1 MTNSPSI
8 TATDYGHL
16 KVLIQTEIAN
26 YGPNCDLNHIDVS
39 NITSMMGLFQDSEF
53 NGSIADWNVS
63 KVTNMESIFNGDI
76 SRWNVERLRYASG
89 MFEDSKFNGDVR
101 SWRPVALMEAHGM
114 FAQSMFRG
122 DLSQWPLP
130 PACDTKY
137 MLSPEM
143 LSEMTAPCLYHWRLL
158 LEGKMPMD
166 LPSTWMTL
174 CLELP
179 ELDAGL

>member
-1 MTNSPSI
+1 MKNSPPI
-8 TATDYGHL
+8 AATDYGHL
-16 KVLIQTEIAN
+16 KFLIQAEIAN
-26 YGPNCDLNHIDVS
+26 YGPQCDLNHIDVS

-137 MLSPEM
+137 MLSP
-143 LSEMTAPCLYHWRLL
+143 
-158 LEGKMPMD
+158 
-166 LPSTWMTL
+166 
-174 CLELP
+174 
-179 ELDAGL
+179 

>member
-1 MTNSPSI
+1 MFSQ
-8 TATDYGHL
+8 A
-16 KVLIQTEIAN
+16 A
-26 YGPNCDLNHIDVS
+26 
-39 NITSMMGLFQDSEF
+39 
-53 NGSIADWNVS
+53 
-63 KVTNMESIFNGDI
+63 FNGDI

-101 SWRPVALMEAHGM
+101 SWRPVALMEAHGT

-130 PACDTKY
+130 PACETKY